1 MLRIAKA
8 EARKRF
14 SEVVTRAGRR
24 GERVKIT
31 HYGRT
36 IAILVSP
43 RDLETLDECEQEM
56 KSGGRAGAAAPHPG
70 STPPRRRPGRSP
82 KRR

>member
-56 KSGGRAGAAAPHPG
+56 KGGGRGGSGAAHALPARG
-70 STPPRRRPGRSP
+70 GRRQRRPA